1 MTTPA
6 WLWALVPLLLAAVLV
21 VPLLGT
27 DIMDVDEAATMI
39 NACWRHLGPCTPAEA
54 IERRQWLEHGW
65 GVEVLFSQW
74 GQVVGWSEFALRVLS
89 WLFGLLTIAWI
100 YRLGRDLFSPGIALA
115 AATLLATSVIFLV
128 YMNSVRSYMAALLCT
143 VLVLWGYWRVALDK
157 REVTAKG
164 RIVLLGGA
172 TGLLYTHAFAFLLLP
187 ALALFHLLFV
197 PRNRRWWQ
205 AVALSGLA
213 LLLALPQ
220 AHDLALRVEGDFD
233 PLNDP
238 HRASALRAPE
248 VLSLLLRYL
257 SSELL
262 NPRHPA
268 AAALFLVLPLVPIIG
283 RLRNR
288 RPVQLTGG
296 APFLA
301 IATILQLLFTL
312 ALNAWG
318 RVLDPTRVR
327 YLSALWPPAM
337 LLIALAL
344 LHPAWAMLRNPL
356 GILLVLAVAV
366 FGAYDFVQE
375 GPLIQT
381 SWSWRAVFP
390 TADMN
395 RIAQDLGDSR
405 ENLLVVQ
412 EWFFGA
418 GRQRYIYTDA
428 LVDDTLLLAPDTTSA
443 DILQQA
449 RGNHELTFLL
459 RSSMEETLHLQQHVD
474 YLFQRHWLP
483 HDSWQANYITFIR
496 LVTPFS
502 TMLIDSHALDFDD
515 GIRISGTGILRETDT
530 LRFISHIHSGDSS
543 LLANHSLAVNVI
555 DPDTG
560 ARVAQ
565 ADSGIGEGIHVR
577 KITDFDLGA
586 LPTGDYELH
595 VAIYDWR
602 TGMRLNARDE
612 ATGVVSD
619 MHVLQRFH
627 VE

>member
-1 MTTPA
+1 M
-6 WLWALVPLLLAAVLV
+6 LLAAVLV
-21 VPLLGT
+21 VPLLGR
-27 DIMDVDEAATMI
+27 DIMDVDEANTMI

-65 GVEVLFSQW
+65 GATLLFSQW
-74 GQVVGWSEFALRVLS
+74 GQVVGWSEFALRALS
-89 WLFGLLTIAWI
+89 WLLGLLTIAWI

-115 AATLLATSVIFLV
+115 AATLLAASVIFPV
-128 YMNSVRSYMAALLCT
+128 YMNSVRSYMAAMLCT
-143 VLVLWGYWRVALDK
+143 VIVLWGYWRVALDK
-157 REVTAKG
+157 REVTARG
-164 RIVLLGGA
+164 RIFLLGGA

-187 ALALFHLLFV
+187 ALVLFHLLFV

-205 AVALSGLA
+205 AVALSGMA

-220 AHDLALRVEGDFD
+220 APDLASRVEGNFD
-233 PLNDP
+233 PSYDP
-238 HRASALRAPE
+238 HKASVLRAPE

-257 SSELL
+257 SSDLL

-268 AAALFLVLPLVPIIG
+268 AAVLFLILPFALVPG

-288 RPVQLTGG
+288 RPVHLTGG

-301 IATILQLLFTL
+301 ITTILQLLFTL

-344 LHPAWAMLRNPL
+344 LHPARAILRKPL
-356 GILLVLAVAV
+356 GILLVLAMAF

-395 RIAQDLGDSR
+395 RIAQDLADSR

-418 GRQRYIYTDA
+418 GAAKVHLHRCARRRHPVACAGNEFRRY
-428 LVDDTLLLAPDTTSA
+428 P
-443 DILQQA
+443 
-449 RGNHELTFLL
+449 
-459 RSSMEETLHLQQHVD
+459 
-474 YLFQRHWLP
+474 
-483 HDSWQANYITFIR
+483 
-496 LVTPFS
+496 
-502 TMLIDSHALDFDD
+502 
-515 GIRISGTGILRETDT
+515 
-530 LRFISHIHSGDSS
+530 
-543 LLANHSLAVNVI
+543 
-555 DPDTG
+555 
-560 ARVAQ
+560 
-565 ADSGIGEGIHVR
+565 
-577 KITDFDLGA
+577 
-586 LPTGDYELH
+586 
-595 VAIYDWR
+595 
-602 TGMRLNARDE
+602 
-612 ATGVVSD
+612 ATGPRQS
-619 MHVLQRFH
+619 
-627 VE
+627 